1 MGHLCTTLQNG
12 LEVGELLDK
21 NLFKNA
27 NPLEINNATHN
38 LLGFAKQPSFEN
50 AFFIF
55 PETEENLKDI
65 LYIHVSVNLLNSFL
79 AEICS
84 KDFGHSRERVKKIEG
99 VLQGMIEYMEP
110 ERELE

>member
-1 MGHLCTTLQNG
+1 M
-12 LEVGELLDK
+12 
-21 NLFKNA
+21 
-27 NPLEINNATHN
+27 EISNATHN

-84 KDFGHSRERVKKIEG
+84 KDFGVSRERVKKIES

-110 ERELE
+110 ETELE

>member
-1 MGHLCTTLQNG
+1 MTTNTENKLKQ
-12 LEVGELLDK
+12 GELLDK
-21 NLFKNA
+21 SLVKFVE
-27 NPLEINNATHN
+27 PTEINNATHN
-38 LLGFAKQPSFEN
+38 LLGFQKQPSFEN

-84 KDFGHSRERVKKIEG
+84 KDFGHSRERVKKIEN
-99 VLQGMIEYMEP
+99 VL
-110 ERELE
+110 